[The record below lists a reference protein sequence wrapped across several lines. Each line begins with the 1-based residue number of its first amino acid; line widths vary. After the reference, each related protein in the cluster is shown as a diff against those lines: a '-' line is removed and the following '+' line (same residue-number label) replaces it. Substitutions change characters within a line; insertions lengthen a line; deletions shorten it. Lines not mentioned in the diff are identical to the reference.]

1 MDRKTKHLVNS
12 LASKH
17 TLEVDSLK
25 QCISNCNDNI
35 ESLTSRISEAE
46 EVNTVLIDE
55 NNARIASHAQTVVEM
70 AKKVTT
76 FRSQQKMNICFIVVL
91 AVAVVLIT
99 FGQ

>member
-1 MDRKTKHLVNS
+1 MNIKTKRLVNS
-12 LASKH
+12 LTSYH
-17 TLEVDSLK
+17 SRELDELK
-25 QCISNCNDNI
+25 QCIEDCNGNI
-35 ESLTSRISEAE
+35 ESLSSRISEAE

-70 AKKVTT
+70 AKKAAT